1 MTTGKRL
8 GIWMD
13 HSSAHLTEFS
23 SHPFETK
30 IIGSNFTHEDKENS
44 LVKGEGFMH
53 KKEQH
58 RHSEYYN
65 KLGDVIKNYDEVIL
79 FGPTDAKA
87 ELLNILRSDPLF
99 AKIKIEMKQT
109 DKMTEHQQQTFI
121 KEYFNTSG

>member
-23 SHPFETK
+23 SLPVETK

-44 LVKGEGFMH
+44 LVRGEDFMH
-53 KKEQH
+53 SKEQH
-58 RHSEYYN
+58 RQSEYYN
-65 KLGDVIKNYDEVIL
+65 KLADIIKNYDDVIL
-79 FGPTDAKA
+79 FGPTDAKV
-87 ELLNILRSDPLF
+87 ELFNILSSDHLF

-109 DKMTEHQQQTFI
+109 DKMTENQQQTFV
-121 KEYFNTSG
+121 KEYFTKTG